1 MPNHSSEIKTL
12 VSDSVSNFFQKVYS
26 PDFTQMLYWQG
37 VQNLNILFADGGRS
51 NFITFK
57 GHHTMQ
63 NSFKL
68 LFYLKKP
75 KAYVSGSVT
84 IYLRI
89 TVSGQRSEV
98 STGRECLPEKWNTH
112 AGRMTGTREDARV
125 LNNYLDTMQARIF
138 ETHRQLLAAG
148 ESVSVES
155 IKNKFTGKSER
166 PRSLINIFQDHNKQ
180 VEALLNDGFAPGTLE
195 RYKTSLKH
203 TVDFLK
209 WKYRVSDIDIRKI
222 DHAFIT
228 EYEFYL
234 RSVRKCNN
242 NTAVKYIKNF
252 GKIIRI
258 CIANGWLDK
267 NPFANYKSKVK
278 EVERAFLVEEEMQ
291 VLASKKFVT
300 ERLNQVKDI
309 FLFSCFTGLAYID
322 VKKLTKNN
330 ITIGIDG
337 EKWIYT
343 NRQKTDTR
351 SNIPLL
357 PIAEEIIAKYKEH
370 PQCLNE
376 GKLLPVLSN
385 QKMNAY
391 LKEMADVCGITKE
404 LTFHIARHTFA
415 TTVTLTNGVPIESVS
430 KMLGH
435 KNLRTTQHYA
445 KILDSKVSVDMKLLK
460 DKFDI
465 IGVAKNE
472 KTGS

>member
-1 MPNHSSEIKTL
+1 MQAK
-12 VSDSVSNFFQKVYS
+12 VS
-26 PDFTQMLYWQG
+26 
-37 VQNLNILFADGGRS
+37 ILFYAKRAKATTDGL
-51 NFITFK
+51 I
-57 GHHTMQ
+57 
-63 NSFKL
+63 
-68 LFYLKKP
+68 P
-75 KAYVSGSVT
+75 
-84 IYLRI
+84 IYLRV
-89 TVSGQRSEV
+89 TVDGQRIEM
-98 STGRECLPEKWNTH
+98 STKRYVDGGKWSVEQ
-112 AGRMTGTREDARV
+112 GRMKGSSGDAHSI
-125 LNNYLDTMQARIF
+125 NTYLDILKGKVYDYQRELVHNGKPVNAENLRNK
-138 ETHRQLLAAG
+138 LLGTEA
-148 ESVSVES
+148 
-155 IKNKFTGKSER
+155 KSR
-166 PRSLINIFQDHNKQ
+166 MLVAIFQDHNSKI
-180 VEALLNDGFAPGTLE
+180 EALLNDEFAPGTLE

-209 WKYRVSDIDIRKI
+209 WKYNVSDIDIKKI
-222 DHAFIT
+222 DHAFVT

-267 NPFANYKSKVK
+267 NPFVNYKAKVK
-278 EVERAFLVEEEMQ
+278 EVERAYLVQEEIQAIADKEF
-291 VLASKKFVT
+291 AT

-322 VKKLTKNN
+322 VKKLTNNN

-357 PIAEEIIAKYKEH
+357 PMAEEILGKYKQH

-385 QKMNAY
+385 QKMNSY
-391 LKEMADVCGITKE
+391 LKEIADLCEITKE

-445 KILDSKVSVDMKLLK
+445 KILDRKVSDDMKVLRTKLLVK
-460 DKFDI
+460 ENENTQKMLT
-465 IGVAKNE
+465 AK
-472 KTGS
+472 

>member
-1 MPNHSSEIKTL
+1 MQAK
-12 VSDSVSNFFQKVYS
+12 VS
-26 PDFTQMLYWQG
+26 
-37 VQNLNILFADGGRS
+37 ILFYTKRAKATTDGL
-51 NFITFK
+51 I
-57 GHHTMQ
+57 
-63 NSFKL
+63 
-68 LFYLKKP
+68 P
-75 KAYVSGSVT
+75 
-84 IYLRI
+84 IYLRVTI
-89 TVSGQRSEV
+89 DGQRIEI
-98 STGRECLPEKWNTH
+98 STKRYVEAPKWSVQQ
-112 AGRMTGTREDARV
+112 GRMKGSSGDAHSI
-125 LNNYLDTMQARIF
+125 NTYLDILRGKVYEYQKELVQEGKLITAESMRNKLLGTEVKSRMLVPIF
-138 ETHRQLLAAG
+138 E
-148 ESVSVES
+148 
-155 IKNKFTGKSER
+155 N
-166 PRSLINIFQDHNKQ
+166 HNNQ
-180 VEALLNDGFAPGTLE
+180 VEALLNDEFAPGTLE

-203 TVDFLK
+203 TVDFLH
-209 WKYRVSDIDIRKI
+209 WKYNISDIDIKKI

-228 EYEFYL
+228 DYEFYL

-267 NPFANYKSKVK
+267 SPFANYKSKVK
-278 EVERAFLVEEEMQ
+278 EVERTFLSEEEIQ
-291 VLASKKFVT
+291 VLASKEFAT

-357 PIAEEIIAKYKEH
+357 PMAEKIIAKYKEH

-376 GKLLPVLSN
+376 GRLLPVLSN

-391 LKEMADVCGITKE
+391 LKEMADVCGIKKE

-415 TTVTLTNGVPIESVS
+415 TTVTLTNGVPIESVC

-445 KILDSKVSVDMKLLK
+445 KILDKKVSDDMQILRNKYQMQEK
-460 DKFDI
+460 
-465 IGVAKNE
+465 ARKNH
-472 KTGS
+472 TA